1 VVSKFIII
9 IITNSPGK
17 SGAEKSDAGMRI
29 IAEKPGL
36 WQAAPGAEGLGLA
49 ALDKKFFNK
58 RLHNY

>member
-9 IITNSPGK
+9 IITNYSGR

-29 IAEKPGL
+29 MAAKPGL

-49 ALDKKFFNK
+49 AG
-58 RLHNY
+58 